1 MKTRKELYDEIKTL
15 GLVEEIKAKYNR
27 HFTNVSTKDLVSII
41 DSHKTTKTKKVDSK
55 KSPSMVGTTEAKF
68 AKLVEILSKKRIL
81 LKSEV
86 DAICN
91 A

>member
-1 MKTRKELYDEIKTL
+1 MTRKELYDEIKALNLTDA
-15 GLVEEIKAKYNR
+15 IKAKFNR
-27 HFTNVSTKDLVSII
+27 HFTNVSTKDLVDFITSYK
-41 DSHKTTKTKKVDSK
+41 SNKAKETKTK
-55 KSPSMVGTTEAKF
+55 KSPSMSGTVEAKF
-68 AKLVEILSKKRIL
+68 TKLVEILGKKRIL

>member
-1 MKTRKELYDEIKTL
+1 MTRKELYDEIRAL
-15 GLVEEIKAKYNR
+15 GLTEEVKKKFNR
-27 HFTNVSTKDLVSII
+27 HFTNVSTIELEKLIFKAETEKS
-41 DSHKTTKTKKVDSK
+41 KKERE
-55 KSPSMVGTTEAKF
+55 KSPSMSGTVEAKF
-68 AKLVEILSKKRIL
+68 TKLVEILGKKRIL